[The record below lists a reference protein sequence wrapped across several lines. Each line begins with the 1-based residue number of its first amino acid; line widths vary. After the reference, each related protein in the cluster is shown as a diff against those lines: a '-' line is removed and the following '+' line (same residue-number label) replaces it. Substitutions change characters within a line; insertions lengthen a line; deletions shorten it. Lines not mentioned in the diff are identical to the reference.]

1 MILSLFY
8 MLKFP
13 WLFVALLLIWFSS
26 SNHNERHTQIRIN
39 KKETAENY
47 FWNFG
52 HKLND
57 NLMAKFSE
65 GM

>member
-1 MILSLFY
+1 

-13 WLFVALLLIWFSS
+13 WLFGALLLIWFSS
-26 SNHNERHTQIRIN
+26 SNNNERHTQIRSN
-39 KKETAENY
+39 KKETVENC
-47 FWNFG
+47 FWKFG

-57 NLMAKFSE
+57 NLMAEFSE